1 MAVSNPISLFFWSS
15 VRYEKKPAENYGDLL
30 SPYIVEKLS
39 GRETIFYD
47 APNRKKF
54 WQRKNYIMAI
64 GSIMSHTQPKAVVW
78 GSGIISKTDQFS
90 TADFRAVR
98 GPLSRKR
105 ILELGY
111 TCPEVYGDP
120 ALLLPTLY
128 HPEVPKK
135 YAYGVIPHY
144 VDYAQ
149 AKAQYANENNTTV
162 INLIDRDHEAVTR
175 HILSC
180 TRIVSSSLHGV
191 IVAQAYG
198 IPAVW
203 VRFSDKL
210 SGDNVKFFDYFESV
224 GVAPYTGPYLEAEST
239 STAFSDLF
247 DGYGHSANS
256 ELLAKCQQDLIDAF
270 PYPKL

>member
-1 MAVSNPISLFFWSS
+1 MGSSNDISLFFWSS
-15 VRYEKKPAENYGDLL
+15 VRYERKPAENYGDIL

-39 GRETIFYD
+39 GRTAIFYD

-54 WQRKNYIMAI
+54 WQRKKYLMAI
-64 GSIMSHTQPKAVVW
+64 GSIMSHTQPKAIVW

-90 TADFRAVR
+90 AADFRAVR

-111 TCPEVYGDP
+111 TCPEIYGDP

-128 HPEVPKK
+128 HPEVSKK
-135 YAYGVIPHY
+135 YTYGVIPHY
-144 VDYAQ
+144 VDYSE
-149 AKAQYANENNTTV
+149 AKAQYADENNTTV
-162 INLIDRDHEAVTR
+162 INLINNDHEAVTR

-180 TRIVSSSLHGV
+180 DYIVSSSLHGV

-210 SGDNVKFFDYFESV
+210 SGDNVKFFDYFKSV
-224 GVAPYTGPYLEAEST
+224 GITTYTGPYIEAGST
-239 STAFSDLF
+239 SSVFPDLF
-247 DGYGHSANS
+247 DTYEHTANPDF
-256 ELLAKCQQDLIDAF
+256 LAKCQQDLIEVF
-270 PYPKL
+270 PYPRL